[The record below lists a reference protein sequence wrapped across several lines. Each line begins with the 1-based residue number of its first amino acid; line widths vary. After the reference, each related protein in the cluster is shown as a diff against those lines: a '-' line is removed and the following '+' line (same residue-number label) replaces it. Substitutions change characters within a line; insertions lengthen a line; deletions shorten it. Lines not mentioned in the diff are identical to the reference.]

1 MSYLDFARD
10 HLADTMSMDLIH
22 AKMIGEFIRRIRCF
36 DVVEVGCCHGVS
48 TGAILDALAEIN
60 TASQVPY
67 LVLIDPVI
75 QPAVRSMVLEA
86 DAKFGDEEIMLVVVE
101 AKSLDATPIG
111 VPRVATHCD
120 RHCVLVLDGDHSEET
135 VLGEID
141 AVQSRG
147 VQPRAVILHDVGLGG
162 LPGPRAGVA
171 ALRGLYGYTFAMDD
185 AYREGMRTERGLA
198 ILCRDASDAAVAEEV
213 LSCGKS

>member
-10 HLADTMSMDLIH
+10 HLADSMSMDVIH
-22 AKMIGEFIRRIRCF
+22 AQMIGEFIRRIRCF

-60 TASQVPY
+60 TSGQVPY

-75 QPAVRSMVLEA
+75 QPAVRSMVREA
-86 DAKFGDEEIMLVVVE
+86 DAQFGDEEMMVVVVE
-101 AKSLDATPIG
+101 AKSLNPTPIG
-111 VPRVATHCD
+111 IPRVATHCD
-120 RHCVLVLDGDHSEET
+120 RHCVLILDGDHSEET

-141 AVQSRG
+141 AVMSRG
-147 VQPRAVILHDVGLGG
+147 IQPRAVILHDVGWGG
-162 LPGPRAGVA
+162 LPGPRAGVGV
-171 ALRGLYGYTFAMDD
+171 LRGIYGYTFAMDD
-185 AYREGMRTERGLA
+185 AFRDGMRTERGLA
-198 ILCRDASDAAVAEEV
+198 IMCRDVGDAAVAEEV

>member
-10 HLADTMSMDLIH
+10 HLADSMSMDVIH
-22 AKMIGEFIRRIRCF
+22 ARMIGEFIRRIRCF

-48 TGAILDALAEIN
+48 TGAILDALTEIN
-60 TASQVPY
+60 TAGQVPY

-75 QPAVRSMVLEA
+75 QPAVQAMVREA
-86 DAKFGDEEIMLVVVE
+86 DAKFGDEEIMVVVKRS
-101 AKSLDATPIG
+101 KSLDTAPVGI
-111 VPRVATHCD
+111 PWIAMHCD

-141 AVQSRG
+141 AVLSRG
-147 VQPRAVILHDVGLGG
+147 IQPRAVILHDVGLGG

-171 ALRGLYGYTFAMDD
+171 ALRSEYAYTFAMDD
-185 AYREGMRTERGLA
+185 AFREGMRTERGLA
-198 ILCRDASDAAVAEEV
+198 ILCRDAGDAAVAAEV
-213 LSCGKS
+213 LSCEKS